1 MRRWLDWWDAIVPV
15 WLVVL
20 ALFYGIWG
28 NENQRAFV
36 LMAGAALALT
46 VVGALLIALL
56 GVI

>member
-1 MRRWLDWWDAIVPV
+1 MGRWLDWWDAIVPV

-20 ALFYGIWG
+20 ALYFGLRG
-28 NENQRAFV
+28 NHNQRVFV
-36 LMAGAALALT
+36 LTAGAALALT